1 MKIRIKVKLI
11 LLIVVLI
18 LAVVPFVN
26 LTLAE
31 IFNKSKPEVAEK
43 LYDYYLKYPVSFQ
56 KDEVLY
62 KRAETIISGLSRY
75 RIMMGMKM
83 GERNLDY
90 STIDKAIDSYKK
102 IIQDY
107 PKSKRY
113 TLAYK
118 GILDLYIYN
127 GDANNLENWIKWGKY
142 SEKDE
147 IRGISMLYEGYVHF
161 SNREYTEAEDVLESF
176 VLGNKDIDYMYYFLK
191 GHIEFAREDFQ
202 KADEY
207 YGKAS
212 EVGWRFDG
220 TLFGNLVPS
229 YRKLWLEELDYKNG
243 ENKIKGRVT
252 VDGVGI
258 PFVEVYLQ
266 KARQGYSSRGIDFVA
281 ITDKDGYYETIGVK
295 DGKYDLG
302 IGVGTGILF
311 EKAYLEKNRFNFEVL
326 DDVEYDFQFSSAM
339 KIIKPKAEELV
350 DGNKF
355 EVEWEEVQGAEF
367 YRVKVVGVGNSSM
380 FTTVIMDEKRQVDI
394 RGNKAVFDIEVLKHS
409 PSGYSIDE
417 NGVVSPGAIMGYV
430 YSEITVYIMVDAYD
444 ENENMLSSSAPMTN
458 YYDMMPSLK
467 VGGKQTEGERLI
479 SKVQYKEAISHY
491 ENLLLDDEE
500 NIEALSYLAKL
511 YIYGWGKGTSDAE
524 KAMNYGIQVYEL
536 TGKADVLLRVLGATT
551 SSQYRENIE
560 LGKKVFDIIP
570 KEYRDSYYY
579 WYRGDYYRSIGE
591 FEKAREDLLLAD
603 NVRDSDIIYIDLYHG
618 EYERSIEFL
627 KDENTK
633 LYFMS
638 KGKLM
643 DGIELLTD
651 LDKNDRELI
660 LFKEFLDRYLKREL
674 DYEERKDDF
683 YRVYNNIKNPDIR
696 IILNEIKADNYWD

>member
-1 MKIRIKVKLI
+1 M
-11 LLIVVLI
+11 
-18 LAVVPFVN
+18 
-26 LTLAE
+26 
-31 IFNKSKPEVAEK
+31 
-43 LYDYYLKYPVSFQ
+43 
-56 KDEVLY
+56 
-62 KRAETIISGLSRY
+62 
-75 RIMMGMKM
+75 
-83 GERNLDY
+83 
-90 STIDKAIDSYKK
+90 
-102 IIQDY
+102 
-107 PKSKRY
+107 
-113 TLAYK
+113 
-118 GILDLYIYN
+118 
-127 GDANNLENWIKWGKY
+127 
-142 SEKDE
+142 
-147 IRGISMLYEGYVHF
+147 
-161 SNREYTEAEDVLESF
+161 
-176 VLGNKDIDYMYYFLK
+176 
-191 GHIEFAREDFQ
+191 
-202 KADEY
+202 
-207 YGKAS
+207 
-212 EVGWRFDG
+212 
-220 TLFGNLVPS
+220 
-229 YRKLWLEELDYKNG
+229 
-243 ENKIKGRVT
+243 
-252 VDGVGI
+252 
-258 PFVEVYLQ
+258 
-266 KARQGYSSRGIDFVA
+266 
-281 ITDKDGYYETIGVK
+281 K

-380 FTTVIMDEKRQVDI
+380 FTTVIMDEKGQVDI

-467 VGGKQTEGERLI
+467 VRGKQTEGERLI
-479 SKVQYKEAISHY
+479 SKVQYKEAINHY

-570 KEYRDSYYY
+570 EEYRDSYYY

-603 NVRDSDIIYIDLYHG
+603 NVRDSDIIYIDLYYG

-643 DGIELLTD
+643 DGIELLMD
-651 LDKNDRELI
+651 LDENDKELI

>member
-1 MKIRIKVKLI
+1 MKIRIKVKTI
-11 LLIVVLI
+11 ILIVVLI
-18 LAVVPFVN
+18 LVVVPIVN

-31 IFNKSKPEVAEK
+31 IFNETKPEVAEK

-62 KRAETIISGLSRY
+62 KRADTIISGLSRY

-83 GERNLDY
+83 GERILDY
-90 STIDKAIDSYKK
+90 DTIDKAINSYKE
-102 IIQDY
+102 IIEDY
-107 PKSKRY
+107 PKSKKY

-118 GILDLYIYN
+118 SILDLYIYN
-127 GDANNLENWIKWGKY
+127 GDLNNLEDWIEWGK
-142 SEKDE
+142 SSDKNE
-147 IRGISMLYEGYVHF
+147 IRDISMLYEGYVYF
-161 SNREYTEAEDVLESF
+161 ANREYTKAEDMLSSF
-176 VLGNKDIDYMYYFLK
+176 VPGDKDIDYMYYFLR
-191 GHIEFAREDFQ
+191 GHIEFARENFQ
-202 KADEY
+202 KANEY
-207 YGKAS
+207 YGKAG
-212 EVGWRFDG
+212 ETRWRFDT
-220 TLFGNLVPS
+220 TLFGGLVPS
-229 YRKLWLEELDYKNG
+229 HRKSWLEELDYKNG
-243 ENKIKGRVT
+243 KNKIKGRVT

-266 KARQGYSSRGIDFVA
+266 KSRQGYSSRGIDFVA
-281 ITDKDGYYETIGVK
+281 TTDKDGYYETIGVK

-339 KIIKPKAEELV
+339 KIIKPKSEELV

-367 YRVKVVGVGNSSM
+367 YRVKAVGVRNSSM

-394 RGNKAVFDIEVLKHS
+394 RGNNAVFDIEILKHS

-430 YSEITVYIMVDAYD
+430 YSETTVYIMVDAYD

-467 VGGKQTEGERLI
+467 VGGEQTEGEKLI
-479 SKVQYKEAISHY
+479 SKVQYKEAIDHY

-511 YIYGWGKGTSDAE
+511 YIYGWGEGTSDAE
-524 KAMNYGIQVYEL
+524 KAINYGKKVYDI
-536 TGKADVLLRVLGATT
+536 TGNADVILRVLDQMT
-551 SSQYRENIE
+551 SKNYRENKEIVKE
-560 LGKKVFDIIP
+560 LFDMIP
-570 KEYRDSYYY
+570 KEYRDEYFY
-579 WYRGDYYRSIGE
+579 WYRGAYYSSLGE

-603 NVRDSDIIYIDLYHG
+603 NIRDSDIVYIDLYLG
-618 EYERSIEFL
+618 EYERAIDFL
-627 KDENTK
+627 KNKDVK
-633 LYFMS
+633 LYYMS
-638 KGKLM
+638 KGKLIE
-643 DGIELLTD
+643 GIELLSQ
-651 LDKNDRELI
+651 LDKNDKEYI
-660 LFKEFLDRYLKREL
+660 MFKEYLSRLLKREE
-674 DYEERKDDF
+674 DYEGREEDFRK
-683 YRVYNNIKNPDIR
+683 VYSAVKNPGIK
-696 IILNEIKADNYWD
+696 IILNEIKEDNHWD